1 MAVSGEWVKI
11 FLESELEEGQRKAAQ
26 ASMRRMIVFRFKDKL
41 YAIESNCPHMRFPL
55 NDARVTEDGGII
67 CPFHHSAFDLATG
80 DVKEWSPWPPGIGAI
95 AGAIRRERVL
105 TTFPVKAEG
114 GYIWVMP
121 RPQNV

>member
-1 MAVSGEWVKI
+1 MTITGEWVRI
-11 FLESELEEGQRKAAQ
+11 LLESELEEGKRKAVQ
-26 ASMRRMIVFRFKDKL
+26 ASMRRMIVFRLNGRL

-55 NDARVTEDGGII
+55 NDARVTEDAGII

-95 AGAIRRERVL
+95 AGAIRRQRVL
-105 TTFPVKAEG
+105 MTFPVKAEG

-121 RPQNV
+121 RPQNL